1 MLQLKTKTITIS
13 SPCVRRNWLSALRDV
28 GDIAHVTESFADV
41 RAAVDEA
48 RAAFVA
54 EARKFR
60 MPVDE
65 YEFNSSIANILF
77 NTGFHRD
84 KNGGVHRLD
93 SLISLDH
100 PRLDD
105 EQGRPCIRF
114 SIAALL
120 EDFSQSVSR
129 ETLEWIDDRG
139 NPVGEGSYLDRH
151 PEALIETARA
161 LDAYATDIEKVVR
174 AKLDRLLALI
184 RKHSA

>member
-1 MLQLKTKTITIS
+1 
-13 SPCVRRNWLSALRDV
+13 
-28 GDIAHVTESFADV
+28 
-41 RAAVDEA
+41 AVDEA
-48 RAAFVA
+48 RAAFVD

-84 KNGGVHRLD
+84 RRGNVHRLD
-93 SLISLDH
+93 ALISLDT
-100 PRLDD
+100 PRLGQ

-120 EDFSQSVSR
+120 EDFSQSVSI
-129 ETLEWIDDRG
+129 ETLEWIDDHG
-139 NPVGEGSYLDRH
+139 NLVGEGSYSDKH
-151 PEALIETARA
+151 PEATIETARA
-161 LDAYATDIEKVVR
+161 LDAYATDVEKVVH

-184 RKHSA
+184 RKHSS